1 MAPCRHKHLI
11 VGGVGALRDLN
22 ILSTVDVWFDEVEV
36 TGSETKEFELD
47 FSYVVRTL
55 APAIRAELERYS
67 PQDSVPTNPSFVFA
81 YKDKCY
87 EIAPCG
93 SVNELAYEGDFVA
106 IGSGGTITTA
116 VYSAIQGFG
125 RYATKRKNDSLVAQ
139 ACEDDLY
146 VSYPILLMDTASSH
160 TEVFDGEYLHIN
172 SDEVIHFNDLRDYYS
187 EIEDDELDDELDAD
201 LVEEIRKEFSIEVQ
215 DGTAEEIK
223 KMLDEE
229 SQNTRSSVFF
239 YLDKENGNTR
249 SREFFTKI
257 LVSYN
262 SLFFIDIYKL
272 I

>member
-1 MAPCRHKHLI
+1 M
-11 VGGVGALRDLN
+11 
-22 ILSTVDVWFDEVEV
+22 FDEVEV

-55 APAIRAELERYS
+55 APAIRVELERYS

-116 VYSAIQGFG
+116 VYSAIQDLEDMPLKEKMI
-125 RYATKRKNDSLVAQ
+125 RSLAQ

-229 SQNTRSSVFF
+229 SQS
-239 YLDKENGNTR
+239 
-249 SREFFTKI
+249 
-257 LVSYN
+257 
-262 SLFFIDIYKL
+262 
-272 I
+272 

>member
-1 MAPCRHKHLI
+1 MSVVLAIKSGDAIYLGTDSQVSYGGTKKLITNPTSFKIWRPVGHKHLI

-55 APAIRAELERYS
+55 APAIRAELERYT
-67 PQDSVPTNPSFVFA
+67 PQGSEPSNSSFVFA

-116 VYSAIQGFG
+116 VYSAIQDLEDMPLKEKMI
-125 RYATKRKNDSLVAQ
+125 RSLAQ

-160 TEVFDGEYLHIN
+160 TEVFDGEYLHIS
-172 SDEVIHFNDLRDYYS
+172 SDKVIHFNDLREYYS
-187 EIEDDELDDELDAD
+187 EIEDDELDNELDTE

-223 KMLDEE
+223 KMLNEE
-229 SQNTRSSVFF
+229 SQS
-239 YLDKENGNTR
+239 
-249 SREFFTKI
+249 
-257 LVSYN
+257 
-262 SLFFIDIYKL
+262 
-272 I
+272 